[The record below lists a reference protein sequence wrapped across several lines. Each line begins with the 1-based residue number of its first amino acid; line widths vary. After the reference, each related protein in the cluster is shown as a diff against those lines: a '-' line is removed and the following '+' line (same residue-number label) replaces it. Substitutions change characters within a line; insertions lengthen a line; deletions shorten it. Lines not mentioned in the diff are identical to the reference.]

1 MNPAFSEFMES
12 SCLALAREVPEFP
25 TQMGMFEIAGESVP
39 QDYFTGI
46 DAGSVAR
53 RQQLL
58 LNIGK
63 QLNRFSHEDLNESEQ
78 LSAGVLDFLVNYVHE
93 RGLIG
98 RAGKDFLQ
106 HEYIGA
112 VRLEPLDDM
121 RLPNVHRV
129 DVPRCDLHELLIPLC
144 RRSASISG
152 LRPRNAM

>member
-106 HEYIGA
+106 HEYL
-112 VRLEPLDDM
+112 VRPNGNFGNVKLPASCPLSWYCTALSK
-121 RLPNVHRV
+121 RLNS
-129 DVPRCDLHELLIPLC
+129 LLLLN
-144 RRSASISG
+144 RNEMSSIQ
-152 LRPRNAM
+152 R

>member
-63 QLNRFSHEDLNESEQ
+63 QLNRFSHEDLDESEQ
-78 LSAGVLDFLVNYVHE
+78 LSAGVLDFLVALGDTLLE
-93 RGLIG
+93 
-98 RAGKDFLQ
+98 AGDTFAHFAHQ
-106 HEYIGA
+106 
-112 VRLEPLDDM
+112 
-121 RLPNVHRV
+121 
-129 DVPRCDLHELLIPLC
+129 
-144 RRSASISG
+144 RRNLA
-152 LRPRNAM
+152 AAE